1 MTTQQSSMQQ
11 PLMVTTRPAGIIT
24 QHLQIL
30 YQLNIN
36 IPVTRGLG
44 MNFFILIQ
52 VAILVNVLRNR
63 FLRINYLRNQFGLL
77 LNK

>member
-11 PLMVTTRPAGIIT
+11 PLMVRTRPARIIT

-36 IPVTRGLG
+36 IPVTRGLS